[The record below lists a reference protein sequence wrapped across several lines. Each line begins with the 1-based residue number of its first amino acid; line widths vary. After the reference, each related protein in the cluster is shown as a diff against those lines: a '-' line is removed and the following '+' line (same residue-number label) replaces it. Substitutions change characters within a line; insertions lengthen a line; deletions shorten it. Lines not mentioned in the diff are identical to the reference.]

1 MYFYSTASNN
11 ININNISDFILQKLK
26 RQEEMTRKQKEIQK
40 ETEQKRKDAAERKF
54 QERKAARQNG
64 APSDHVSSGGKAP
77 GNDPLNS
84 TGIFIPERDIER
96 RMDSPPIPSMR
107 GKQAGNGKPNSG
119 NNWNEDSN
127 QDDILT
133 ASDGGTGLTTSDDD
147 QDTAQA
153 KQHLNN
159 MKKQLDRKEEELSS
173 EGEHAVD
180 TAKRRQ
186 SEVWE
191 GLAEV

>member
-1 MYFYSTASNN
+1 MNR
-11 ININNISDFILQKLK
+11 K
-26 RQEEMTRKQKEIQK
+26 QEELKKA
-40 ETEQKRKDAAERKF
+40 TEKKRKEAAERKF

-64 APSDHVSSGGKAP
+64 APPDHNNSG
-77 GNDPLNS
+77 NIEDPMNS
-84 TGIFIPERDIER
+84 TGIFIPERDTER
-96 RMDSPPIPSMR
+96 RVDSPPIPSMR
-107 GKQAGNGKPNSG
+107 GKQGSNGNPNLG
-119 NNWNEDSN
+119 MNWNEDSSN

-147 QDTAQA
+147 QDTVQV
-153 KQHLNN
+153 KQHLSN
-159 MKKQLDRKEEELSS
+159 MKKHLDRKEEELSS
-173 EGEHAVD
+173 EAEQTVD

>member
-1 MYFYSTASNN
+1 
-11 ININNISDFILQKLK
+11 
-26 RQEEMTRKQKEIQK
+26 MTRKQKELQK
-40 ETEQKRKDAAERKF
+40 ETERKRKEAAERKF

-64 APSDHVSSGGKAP
+64 APSEHDSSGGNA
-77 GNDPLNS
+77 GDPLNS
-84 TGIFIPERDIER
+84 TGIFIPERDTER
-96 RMDSPPIPSMR
+96 RVDSPPIPSMR

-133 ASDGGTGLTTSDDD
+133 ASDGGAGLTTSDDD
-147 QDTAQA
+147 QDTAQQQA

-173 EGEHAVD
+173 ESEHAID